1 MAIGDVIVGIDI
13 GTSKVSTVVGK
24 VNNFKQIEIICNTSC
39 KCNGI
44 RKAQLVDEKSVAIAI
59 EKSVREAEEIAGFNI
74 NSAYFT
80 IPGKYVAIVQN
91 SVDKEIKDRLDGVS
105 QKDVLDSIKM
115 VREIEMPDEF
125 VLVDIVP
132 DKFVL
137 EDGKIVDDPIG
148 NYCSKFTLV
157 AQLVLANKDF
167 VKKIQGICKELGIE
181 TDGFV
186 PITLAERNLVLDTNE
201 FSDNI
206 MILDV
211 GGGNTDFGVFF
222 GNSFIYTNT
231 LPIGGDNITTDIEY
245 VLQISHEE
253 AEKLKRQTRLA
264 MKSFINNDHEI
275 VLNTYS
281 GDQPD
286 NKTIRSSELVDII
299 EARIEEI
306 YSLVNREITYQGI
319 KSPINTVILT
329 GDGIATIEKADQAG
343 KIIFNTQVKVS
354 TARLMTTVKSEY
366 RTSYALVR
374 YVSQRPFTK
383 RVSSTIDTKTKES
396 IVKVFFGKIRDFF
409 YS

>member
-44 RKAQLVDEKSVAIAI
+44 KKAQLVDEKSVAIAI
-59 EKSVREAEEIAGFNI
+59 EKTIHEAEEIAGFSI

-91 SVDKEIKDRLDGVS
+91 SVEKEIKDRLESIS
-105 QKDVLDSIKM
+105 QKDVFDSIKM

-137 EDGKIVDDPIG
+137 EDGKIVEDPIG
-148 NYCSKFTLV
+148 NYGSKFTLV
-157 AQLVLANKDF
+157 AQLVLANKEY

-201 FSDNI
+201 FSDNV
-206 MILDV
+206 MILDI
-211 GGGNTDFGVFF
+211 GGGNTEFGVFF

-253 AEKLKRQTRLA
+253 AEKLKRQIRLA

-281 GDQPD
+281 GNEPE
-286 NKTIRSSELVDII
+286 NKTIKSSDLVDII

-319 KSPINTVILT
+319 KSPINTIILT
-329 GDGIATIEKADQAG
+329 GDGIATIDKADQAG

-396 IVKVFFGKIRDFF
+396 IVRVFFGKIRDFF

>member
-91 SVDKEIKDRLDGVS
+91 SVEKEIKDRLDGVS
-105 QKDVLDSIKM
+105 QKDVFDSIKM

-281 GDQPD
+281 GDQPE
-286 NKTIRSSELVDII
+286 NKTIKSSELVDII

-306 YSLVNREITYQGI
+306 FSLVNREITYQGI

>member
-13 GTSKVSTVVGK
+13 GTSKVSAVVGK

-44 RKAQLVDEKSVAIAI
+44 KKAQLVDEKSVAIAI
-59 EKSVREAEEIAGFNI
+59 EKTIREAEEIAGFSI

-91 SVDKEIKDRLDGVS
+91 SVEKEIKDRLESIS

-137 EDGKIVDDPIG
+137 EDGKIVEDPIG
-148 NYCSKFTLV
+148 NYGSKFTLV
-157 AQLVLANKDF
+157 AQLVLANKEY

-201 FSDNI
+201 FSDNV
-206 MILDV
+206 MILDI
-211 GGGNTDFGVFF
+211 GGGNTEFGVFF

-231 LPIGGDNITTDIEY
+231 LPVGGDNITTDIEY

-253 AEKLKRQTRLA
+253 AEKLKRQIRLA

-281 GDQPD
+281 GNEPE
-286 NKTIRSSELVDII
+286 NKTIKSSDLVDII

-319 KSPINTVILT
+319 KSPINTIILT
-329 GDGIATIEKADQAG
+329 GDGIATIDKADQAG

>member
-44 RKAQLVDEKSVAIAI
+44 KKAQLVDEKSVAIAI
-59 EKSVREAEEIAGFNI
+59 EKTIHEAEEIAGFSI

-91 SVDKEIKDRLDGVS
+91 SVEKEIKDRLESIS
-105 QKDVLDSIKM
+105 QKDVFDSIKM

-137 EDGKIVDDPIG
+137 EDGKIVEDPIG
-148 NYCSKFTLV
+148 NYGSKFTLV
-157 AQLVLANKDF
+157 AQLVLANKEY

-201 FSDNI
+201 FSDNV
-206 MILDV
+206 MILDI
-211 GGGNTDFGVFF
+211 GGGNTEFGVFF

-245 VLQISHEE
+245 ILQISHEE
-253 AEKLKRQTRLA
+253 AEKLKRQIRLA

-281 GDQPD
+281 GNEPE
-286 NKTIRSSELVDII
+286 NKTIKSSDLVDII

-319 KSPINTVILT
+319 KSPINTIILT
-329 GDGIATIEKADQAG
+329 GDGIATIDKADQAG

-396 IVKVFFGKIRDFF
+396 IVRVFFGKIRDFF

>member
-91 SVDKEIKDRLDGVS
+91 SVEKEIKDRLDGVS

-281 GDQPD
+281 GDQPE